1 MPGERFVHGLPFGVG
16 GRTFIPVARS
26 RVISA
31 GPAAFV
37 LAEPAGFLIE
47 EGGRL
52 FVAVLDK
59 TISPEDLAGSLGQ
72 IP

>member
-1 MPGERFVHGLPFGVG
+1 MPGERFIHGPPFEAG

-26 RVISA
+26 RVVSA

-37 LAEPAGFLIE
+37 LVEPAGFLIE
-47 EGGRL
+47 EGGRP
-52 FVAVLDK
+52 FVAVLDR
-59 TISPEDLAGSLGQ
+59 TISPEDLAGSLIR